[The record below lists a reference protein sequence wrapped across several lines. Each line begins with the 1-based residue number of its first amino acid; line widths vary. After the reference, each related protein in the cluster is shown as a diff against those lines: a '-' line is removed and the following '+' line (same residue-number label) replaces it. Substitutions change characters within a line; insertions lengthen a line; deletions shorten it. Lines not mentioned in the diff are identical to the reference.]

1 MQQFVI
7 FNIELSCINCKIKRR
22 KRLSLLQFQTT
33 LHNITW
39 FSKIDIP
46 VKLVEVLIS
55 SPLTDFGGGVY
66 MVMELQ
72 TQV

>member
-22 KRLSLLQFQTT
+22 KRLSLLQTT

-46 VKLVEVLIS
+46 VKLVEVLTS
-55 SPLTDFGGGVY
+55 SPLADFGGGVY